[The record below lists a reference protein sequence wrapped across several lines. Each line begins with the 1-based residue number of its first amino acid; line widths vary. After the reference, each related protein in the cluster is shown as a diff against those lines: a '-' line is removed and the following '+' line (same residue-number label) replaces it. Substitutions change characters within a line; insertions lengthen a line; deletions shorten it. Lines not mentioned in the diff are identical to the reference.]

1 MTAGCD
7 RRTHYDWLH
16 TDSAYAAAFEQ
27 AKAMACDRI
36 EQEIHRRGVEGWDE
50 PVYHGGQQ
58 VGVVR
63 RYSDTLLI
71 FLAKGMMPAKYRD
84 RHEVTHDLSPAMQA
98 LYAEWEQL
106 RAHPE
111 LAEDAHALPA
121 GPITNARWTPAYMPG
136 LDDDAPQEYVID
148 PDDPTIPMEDAEG

>member
-1 MTAGCD
+1 MPSPFLEIRHVKKRALLASYSQCGNLSHAAVTAGCD

-36 EQEIHRRGVEGWDE
+36 EQEIHRRGVEGWEE

-84 RHEVTHDLSPAMQA
+84 RHEVTHDLVGLAGQ
-98 LYAEWEQL
+98 YAE
-106 RAHPE
+106 
-111 LAEDAHALPA
+111 LPKK
-121 GPITNARWTPAYMPG
+121 G
-136 LDDDAPQEYVID
+136 LLGSKRRQAAVAKKTAKSE
-148 PDDPTIPMEDAEG
+148 